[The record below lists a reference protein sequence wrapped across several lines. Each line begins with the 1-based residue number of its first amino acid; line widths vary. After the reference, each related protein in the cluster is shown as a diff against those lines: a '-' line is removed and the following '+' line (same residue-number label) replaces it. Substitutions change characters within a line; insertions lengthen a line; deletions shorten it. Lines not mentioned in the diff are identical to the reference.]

1 MAEAPQR
8 RREPVAVKRLL
19 ILLAF
24 AVVASVIWVRY
35 FPRIVPPRP
44 PMRQPYIRPTTP
56 PAPPVASGEPTAP
69 PPGVPPLAEPT
80 PPPTPQPTPVAPLPA
95 DTVADRIQI
104 RKAARELTLYAS
116 GQVLRTYGVALGNT
130 PSGAKALEGD
140 GRTPEGRYFISGR
153 NPASKYHLALRVSY
167 PNAADRARAA
177 KLGKSPGGDIM
188 IHGLPN
194 GYGFIGAAHRLRD
207 WTIGCVAVTDE
218 EIEEIWRVV
227 PDGCVVDIEP

>member
-1 MAEAPQR
+1 M
-8 RREPVAVKRLL
+8 KRLL

-24 AVVASVIWVRY
+24 AVIASAIWVRY
-35 FPRIVPPRP
+35 FHRIVPTRP
-44 PMRQPYIRPTTP
+44 PMRQPYSRPTPTP
-56 PAPPVASGEPTAP
+56 TPGSPVELTPVPTAAPPEPAPSPQ
-69 PPGVPPLAEPT
+69 
-80 PPPTPQPTPVAPLPA
+80 PTPQPTPQAPLPPDA
-95 DTVADRIQI
+95 VADRIQI
-104 RKAARELTLYAS
+104 RKAARELTLSA
-116 GQVLRTYGVALGNT
+116 GGTVLRTYGVALGNS
-130 PSGAKALEGD
+130 PEGPKSLEGD
-140 GRTPEGRYFISGR
+140 GRTPEGRYYIAGR
-153 NPASKYHLALRVSY
+153 NPQSKYHLALRVSY

-177 KLGKSPGGDIM
+177 KQGKSAGGDIM

>member
-8 RREPVAVKRLL
+8 WREPVVVKRLL

-35 FPRIVPPRP
+35 FPRIVTPRP

-80 PPPTPQPTPVAPLPA
+80 PPPTPQPTRVAPLPA

-104 RKAARELTLYAS
+104 GKAARELTLYAS

-227 PDGCVVDIEP
+227 PDGCAVDFEP